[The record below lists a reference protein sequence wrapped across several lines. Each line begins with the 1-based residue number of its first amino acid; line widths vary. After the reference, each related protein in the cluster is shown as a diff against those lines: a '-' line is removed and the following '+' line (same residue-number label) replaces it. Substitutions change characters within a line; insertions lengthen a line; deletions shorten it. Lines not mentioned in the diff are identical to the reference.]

1 MATVMV
7 VGSGGREMAQA
18 LALAKSAAVAK
29 VLVAPGDS
37 GASMR
42 DETRR
47 TREKRDGRYPIPQ
60 GSQSFGAE
68 SPSFALSD
76 PASP

>member
-29 VLVAPGDS
+29 VRGLGTVGGS
-37 GASMR
+37 S
-42 DETRR
+42 RR
-47 TREKRDGRYPIPQ
+47 GLEP
-60 GSQSFGAE
+60 
-68 SPSFALSD
+68 
-76 PASP
+76 